1 MAMIVV
7 QLPRGRKAVMQCDD
21 RTGRISTDHAG
32 LRAAFFDEGVRDW
45 TGRRLGPM
53 DGAAFLS
60 AVYDR
65 LFLCGYVVQWL
76 PGASEAERPPD
87 QWREDRGRRWPHSPP
102 GCPGE

>member
-7 QLPRGRKAVMQCDD
+7 QLPRGRRAVVQCDE
-21 RTGRISTDHAG
+21 RTGDVSTDHAG
-32 LRAAFFDEGVRDW
+32 LRTTFFDEGVRDW
-45 TGRRLGPM
+45 TGRRLSPK
-53 DGAAFLS
+53 DGIAFLS

-76 PGASEAERPPD
+76 PGIAGPEPSPD
-87 QWREDRGRRWPHSPP
+87 QWRGNRGRRWPHSPP